1 MAKAKTLKM
10 IILLLGI
17 LLIGGV
23 AYGQMNR
30 QGSAEIEPG
39 SEANGFRDTKWRTDI
54 STRQLQ
60 KFRRQVSFQTL
71 KTRFYHIFGLILDFT
86 LGVVQ
91 KISNLFSSPTFQRFP
106 L

>member
-1 MAKAKTLKM
+1 MIRGMAKAKTFKM

-39 SEANGFRDTKWRTDI
+39 SEANGFRDTKWGTDI
-54 STRQLQ
+54 T
-60 KFRRQVSFQTL
+60 TL
-71 KTRFYHIFGLILDFT
+71 KDMT
-86 LGVVQ
+86 LAMSIENDV
-91 KISNLFSSPTFQRFP
+91 KRYQRKSDA
-106 L
+106 LQIEGAIE